1 MSRLTHYYILLLIAA
16 CLPLGSAAQMLRQ
29 YPLPTQR
36 QMSTAQVHAV
46 TQSHDG
52 LMWYA
57 TSDGLCR
64 DNGYQVDVFKRGAND
79 GGVMRSNNIR
89 CLAAGEGRL
98 VFGTTDGAYCLD
110 LKTYRM
116 DSIPLPQNAGRE
128 FYSVLMASDKT
139 VWLES
144 DRSIV
149 RLEMG
154 TGRTGRPLDAR
165 VISVF
170 HDPGCAGGAIY
181 EDSQHRIWHLQWEHG
196 ISVYTR
202 DGDNFRKL
210 PWSGPCPNAMCE
222 SADGRY
228 WIGTFGGGV
237 VLYDYRSGRQT
248 PQQASLC
255 GDDDDKMV
263 ISMVTD
269 DRYGLLWV
277 TTMNGLACYRQTG
290 GEIFGEKVSPENVLE
305 KTAPVANLPQ
315 GNLIV
320 DMLYKDRNGDIWV
333 PGFSPTTFIITLNG
347 GGVVRMGVPEMR
359 QATGYGLLADRMIAD
374 GNGYYWIWQGRKGLA
389 LYHEGTAPVFEPSFA
404 YYDSGVTATAI
415 SKCSNAPGILLGRY
429 EELWQ
434 IAHDGMS
441 MDRAPLAVVKGQWIN
456 GIRQDRYGRV
466 WIATD
471 TGIFL
476 FSHIS
481 SRLWRLGSDRVSVIG
496 GPTFD
501 GNACWYASGSRLC
514 RVDVKG
520 IKNAIDIGET
530 VNSVAIDTNDSVWAA
545 TDNGHV
551 YCCSGLSCS
560 RHPEMDDMR
569 GRKFNQ
575 IAVDNWAN
583 IWTLTD
589 QEVCRYDYRSKLRMS
604 WSASDPDIGVDY
616 FYALEPESR
625 GMGVAGAG
633 AYCVLPYNVKY
644 ADGKRVMPPY
654 VTTVTTTDSTYLIG
668 MGKQTVELPP
678 EASALELSLSTGEHL
693 FADKVTFAYRLG
705 KKGDWTVLEQG
716 RNRAYLSRLP
726 VGETDFYV
734 RVADRYGN
742 WGAERLCLTIDRRPA
757 WYEAWWAILLYI
769 LTGVVFVGVLIFVA
783 KRIGRLHDLMELRD
797 EMNIRQVSLTPDD
810 ISNERYDSD
819 FTRKLIGTIE
829 AHIGDADYNVGRLA
843 IDMGMSRASLF
854 RKAKAMTGKGPTDI
868 IKEIRLKNAARLLQE
883 DGKATIADIAA
894 KVGFATPQY
903 FTKCFKDMFGV
914 QPNQYRRQ

>member
-16 CLPLGSAAQMLRQ
+16 CLPSGSAAQMLRQ

-36 QMSTAQVHAV
+36 QMSTSQIHAV

-64 DNGYQVDVFKRGAND
+64 DNGYQVDVFKRGVND

-89 CLAAGEGRL
+89 CLAAGNGRL

-128 FYSVLMASDKT
+128 LYSILIASDKT
-139 VWLES
+139 VWMET

-149 RLEMG
+149 RMTIDTG
-154 TGRTGRPLDAR
+154 MTGRSLDAR
-165 VISVF
+165 AVSVF

-202 DGDNFRKL
+202 DGNNFRKL
-210 PWSGPCPNAMCE
+210 PWSGPCPNAICE
-222 SADGRY
+222 AADGRY
-228 WIGTFGGGV
+228 WIGTFGGGI
-237 VLYDYRSGRQT
+237 VLYDYRSGRLT
-248 PQQASLC
+248 PQRVSLY

-277 TTMNGLACYRQTG
+277 TTMNGLACYRQAD
-290 GEIFGEKVSPENVLE
+290 GEIFGEKVSPGNILE
-305 KTAPVANLPQ
+305 RTYPVANLPQ

-333 PGFSPTTFIITLNG
+333 PGFSPTTFIITLSG
-347 GGVVRMGVPEMR
+347 GGVVRMGVAEMR
-359 QATGYGLLADRMIAD
+359 KATGYGLLADRMIAD

-389 LYHEGTAPVFEPSFA
+389 LYHEGMAPVFEPTFA

-415 SKCSNAPGILLGRY
+415 SKCTNAPGILLGRY

-434 IAHDGMS
+434 IVHDGMRI
-441 MDRAPLAVVKGQWIN
+441 DREPLAVVKDQWIKD
-456 GIRQDRYGRV
+456 IRQDRFGRV

-471 TGIFL
+471 TG
-476 FSHIS
+476 
-481 SRLWRLGSDRVSVIG
+481 
-496 GPTFD
+496 
-501 GNACWYASGSRLC
+501 
-514 RVDVKG
+514 
-520 IKNAIDIGET
+520 
-530 VNSVAIDTNDSVWAA
+530 
-545 TDNGHV
+545 HV
-551 YCCSGLSCS
+551 YCCSGLSYS
-560 RHPEMDDMR
+560 RHTEMDDMR

-589 QEVCRYDYRSKLRMS
+589 QEVCRYDYRSKLR
-604 WSASDPDIGVDY
+604 
-616 FYALEPESR
+616 
-625 GMGVAGAG
+625 
-633 AYCVLPYNVKY
+633 
-644 ADGKRVMPPY
+644 
-654 VTTVTTTDSTYLIG
+654 
-668 MGKQTVELPP
+668 
-678 EASALELSLSTGEHL
+678 
-693 FADKVTFAYRLG
+693 
-705 KKGDWTVLEQG
+705 
-716 RNRAYLSRLP
+716 
-726 VGETDFYV
+726 
-734 RVADRYGN
+734 
-742 WGAERLCLTIDRRPA
+742 
-757 WYEAWWAILLYI
+757 
-769 LTGVVFVGVLIFVA
+769 
-783 KRIGRLHDLMELRD
+783 D

-810 ISNERYDSD
+810 ISNEKYDSD
-819 FTRKLIGTIE
+819 FTRKLIDTIE

-843 IDMGMSRASLF
+843 TDMGMSRASLF
-854 RKAKAMTGKGPTDI
+854 RKTKAMTGKGPTDI